1 MRLSGIQKEVL
12 SLYRRCLREAVKK
25 PIVSVAYPILS
36 SPVQLLSS
44 HVMTL
49 FRMYGIILRHIRGI

>member
-44 HVMTL
+44 
-49 FRMYGIILRHIRGI
+49 RHDLV